1 MTGPFKLHED
11 HCTKIRHPT
20 SKFDCYVMQN
30 AYPAIEM
37 DADVGAHV
45 LRADLQY
52 AVLVDPARV
61 RPLGDDVVD
70 DALAQVLRHRVLGGV
85 SRVIYRSRVAYIVQV
100 WICLWQ
106 DNANAMEF

>member
-1 MTGPFKLHED
+1 
-11 HCTKIRHPT
+11 
-20 SKFDCYVMQN
+20 
-30 AYPAIEM
+30 M

-70 DALAQVLRHRVLGGV
+70 DALAQVLRHGVLEGG
-85 SRVIYRSRVAYIVQV
+85 
-100 WICLWQ
+100 
-106 DNANAMEF
+106 

>member
-1 MTGPFKLHED
+1 
-11 HCTKIRHPT
+11 
-20 SKFDCYVMQN
+20 MQI
-30 AYPAIEM
+30 ADPAIEM

-85 SRVIYRSRVAYIVQV
+85 SRVIYCSRVAFIHCIYSYTSVDFFCGKIM
-100 WICLWQ
+100 
-106 DNANAMEF
+106 AMEFCFCF